1 MKDLEYFDKQNYL
14 EFLIGLSKEPK
25 YSKYLTSGQLN
36 IFDVCRYIY
45 LNLNSTREERDN
57 FPMLEPFMLGC
68 FFLKMTIISTGVI
81 EREDIVELI
90 YTLFKNYK
98 FTNKFSD
105 EVPNNIMNLLVS
117 LSENLKK
124 DEKIYN
130 FIFSLERDII
140 FICIKYYTK
149 NNTCYVKILQL
160 LNNIFKIKN
169 LNY

>member
-1 MKDLEYFDKQNYL
+1 
-14 EFLIGLSKEPK
+14 
-25 YSKYLTSGQLN
+25 
-36 IFDVCRYIY
+36 
-45 LNLNSTREERDN
+45 
-57 FPMLEPFMLGC
+57 
-68 FFLKMTIISTGVI
+68 MTIISTGVI